1 MELLTQNKMNH
12 PALKGEV
19 SINKMLTLTNPRLR
33 RFDVVVNSF
42 GSCVADAPKEFS
54 RTPEVPFLEIPS
66 EPRVFLQQTES
77 TVSFEQLKS
86 LADTHSSWHFN
97 KQMDVVNSDV
107 KFVDFT
113 ALPVSNLP
121 DEELT
126 IHSDAIELHRIH
138 GIFAFPHEV
147 ESILSK
153 GMLGTF
159 QIHFTSPEHSSHY
172 IQFNSGG
179 LGSNPSLANHSEIL
193 NFEDG
198 DSSIGLKAEVSSPL
212 M

>member
-1 MELLTQNKMNH
+1 MNH

-19 SINKMLTLTNPRLR
+19 SITKKMQSQINPRLR
-33 RFDVVVNSF
+33 RIDIVSNSLA
-42 GSCVADAPKEFS
+42 GCISDAAEEFS
-54 RTPEVPFLEIPS
+54 RTPKMSFSEIVLQ
-66 EPRVFLQQTES
+66 PRMLLQQTKS
-77 TVSFEQLKS
+77 AIAFEQLKS

-159 QIHFTSPEHSSHY
+159 QIHFTSPEHSSNY
-172 IQFNSGG
+172 IRLFNSGG

>member
-1 MELLTQNKMNH
+1 MNH

-19 SINKMLTLTNPRLR
+19 SITKKMQSQINPRLR
-33 RFDVVVNSF
+33 RIDIVSNSLA
-42 GSCVADAPKEFS
+42 GCVSDAAEEFS
-54 RTPEVPFLEIPS
+54 RTPKMSFSEIVLQ
-66 EPRVFLQQTES
+66 PRMLLQQTKS
-77 TVSFEQLKS
+77 AIAFEQLKS

-153 GMLGTF
+153 GMFGTF
-159 QIHFTSPEHSSHY
+159 QIHFTSPEHSYNY

-179 LGSNPSLANHSEIL
+179 LGSNPSLANHLEIL